1 MSVNFSNLWNHTN
14 LNNPSVTGTPEKTA
28 AETENIPKTPTA
40 AEVRE
45 MPVGQTFSGEIVEID
60 GKEVR
65 IMLDNDTYIQAKL
78 ERELNVSLGQ
88 SLIFEVKSNTGG
100 NLALTPLF
108 ANLSQNPNIEKALN
122 MANLPLNEKTQAMV
136 ASMMEEGMPIHKD
149 ALQAMYRQINSF
161 PQSNVT
167 ALVEMTKLNL
177 ALTPEN
183 LEQFTNY
190 KNFEHQLTEGIGE
203 ILEELPGTV
212 LDMVKAGNLQDAS
225 KFLEDIIK
233 LFTKEELPENGDM
246 QQGHTGTQG
255 LSPSESMQAGQ
266 ETVQDVKQ
274 QVNLKEAEM
283 AGIKSEV
290 KNAADAKIIFSDI
303 PKAQTEEAAAKR
315 SGAPETM
322 LGEAQKDMSASDTA
336 ANSAMKRLLPLLE
349 QAGVPEKLLQEVR
362 EGRAQL
368 PQLLRA
374 VAAAFTE
381 NSAVKPE
388 VFEQLLSSG
397 GFKSLLKT
405 QGEKQL
411 LLKPEQIGQE
421 KKVDEY
427 YQRLNELVNKLS
439 QSAENSLKDS
449 QPLMKSVTNL
459 QNNVDFMNQLN
470 QTFTYIQLPLK
481 MNQNQANGDL
491 YVFTNKKNLAKKD
504 GNLSA
509 FLHLDMQSLGAVD
522 VYVTMKMEKLST
534 KFYLE
539 REELMDFMEENIHF
553 LNERL
558 ENKGY
563 SVNSQVLKREK
574 DVNVM
579 EEMLN
584 KESNIPLLSKYSF
597 DVRA

>member
-1 MSVNFSNLWNHTN
+1 M
-14 LNNPSVTGTPEKTA
+14 
-28 AETENIPKTPTA
+28 
-40 AEVRE
+40 
-45 MPVGQTFSGEIVEID
+45 
-60 GKEVR
+60 
-65 IMLDNDTYIQAKL
+65 
-78 ERELNVSLGQ
+78 
-88 SLIFEVKSNTGG
+88 
-100 NLALTPLF
+100 
-108 ANLSQNPNIEKALN
+108 
-122 MANLPLNEKTQAMV
+122 
-136 ASMMEEGMPIHKD
+136 
-149 ALQAMYRQINSF
+149 
-161 PQSNVT
+161 
-167 ALVEMTKLNL
+167 
-177 ALTPEN
+177 
-183 LEQFTNY
+183 
-190 KNFEHQLTEGIGE
+190 
-203 ILEELPGTV
+203 
-212 LDMVKAGNLQDAS
+212 
-225 KFLEDIIK
+225 
-233 LFTKEELPENGDM
+233 
-246 QQGHTGTQG
+246 
-255 LSPSESMQAGQ
+255 
-266 ETVQDVKQ
+266 
-274 QVNLKEAEM
+274 
-283 AGIKSEV
+283 
-290 KNAADAKIIFSDI
+290 
-303 PKAQTEEAAAKR
+303 
-315 SGAPETM
+315 
-322 LGEAQKDMSASDTA
+322 
-336 ANSAMKRLLPLLE
+336 
-349 QAGVPEKLLQEVR
+349 
-362 EGRAQL
+362 
-368 PQLLRA
+368 
-374 VAAAFTE
+374 
-381 NSAVKPE
+381 
-388 VFEQLLSSG
+388 
-397 GFKSLLKT
+397 
-405 QGEKQL
+405 
-411 LLKPEQIGQE
+411 
-421 KKVDEY
+421 DEY